1 MPPTSNVLVFAATAL
16 VVIAVPGPSVM
27 FTISRALT
35 IGRRGALLT
44 VAGNAVGAC
53 LQVLAVAFGIGALV
67 ERSIL
72 AYTAIKLVG
81 VAYLIYLGVQAI
93 RHRHLLGEAMAAQ
106 LAPTRTR
113 LRVAADGFLVGVTNP
128 KTIVFF
134 VAALPQFVDRGA
146 GHLTTQLLILG
157 AVFPCI
163 ALISDSIWA
172 FVAGTARNWF
182 ARSPR
187 RMATIG
193 GAGGLAMIGI
203 GVTLAVTGRKD

>member
-1 MPPTSNVLVFAATAL
+1 
-16 VVIAVPGPSVM
+16 M

-44 VAGNAVGAC
+44 VAGNAAGAW
-53 LQVLAVAFGIGALV
+53 LQAVAVAFGIGALV

-72 AYTAIKLVG
+72 AFTVIKLAG
-81 VAYLIYLGVQAI
+81 AAYLVYLGIQAI
-93 RHRHLLGEAMAAQ
+93 RHRHSLSEAMAARVP
-106 LAPTRTR
+106 ARTR
-113 LRVAADGFLVGVTNP
+113 LRVVADGFFVGVTNP

-134 VAALPQFVDRGA
+134 VAALPQFIDRGA
-146 GHLTTQLLILG
+146 GNLTTQLLVLG

-172 FVAGTARNWF
+172 FAAGTARNWF

-187 RMATIG
+187 RMAAIG

-203 GVTLAVTGRKD
+203 GTALAATGRKQ